1 MGMIRW
7 RIETGD
13 RIGMTLDV
21 VRVLTEHACNIE
33 AMQVM
38 RHFIYVKMDKPPGRD
53 LERVQRQLLQTEGVR
68 VVAPVAK
75 LPAEERESQLL
86 RDTFKSRTEDITF
99 DDILHRSDLMRR
111 CIQTAKMVA
120 RADSTVLLLG
130 ESGTGK
136 ELFARAIHHGG
147 KRAAYS
153 FVAINCAS
161 LPEHLL
167 ESELFGYEE
176 GAFSGSKKG
185 GKPGLYEL
193 ADKGTLFLDEVGELP
208 LPLQAKLLRTLQT
221 GTFRRVG
228 GTREQ
233 QVNVRVIAA
242 TNRDLMGMVR
252 NGEFREDLYYRL
264 HVIPVQTP
272 PLRSRPEDVLLLADH
287 FLASWKSK
295 LSKPGM
301 HFTDDC
307 QHALS
312 NYDFPGNV
320 RELENMVERAV
331 HLADSDEIEAYHMMI
346 PGAVPGV
353 QGGAASGLL
362 ARRGAPNFAANA
374 THEGGL
380 DTDTGEGTAAFSED
394 NGSLK
399 EQVESFERNLL
410 AACIDRYGSL
420 RTVAKRLGT
429 SHTTVI
435 NKAHRYG
442 LTARKKER

>member
-38 RHFIYVKMDKPPGRD
+38 RHYIYVKLDGPRGFDFGP
-53 LERVQRQLLQTEGVR
+53 VQAQLLQTDGVR
-68 VVAPVAK
+68 VVAPVDK

-86 RDTFKSRTEDITF
+86 RDTFKSRADDIAF
-99 DDILHRSDLMRR
+99 DDILHQSDLMKR
-111 CIQTAKMVA
+111 CIQTAKLVA

-136 ELFARAIHHGG
+136 ELFARAIHNSG
-147 KRAAYS
+147 KRDAYA

-233 QVNVRVIAA
+233 KANVRVIAA

-252 NGEFREDLYYRL
+252 SGEFREDLYYRL
-264 HVIPVQTP
+264 HVIPVQIP
-272 PLRSRPEDVLLLADH
+272 PLRSRPEDVLLLANH
-287 FLASWKSK
+287 FLDNWRSK
-295 LSKPGM
+295 LVKPGL
-301 HFTDDC
+301 HFAAAC
-307 QHALS
+307 RKALS
-312 NYDFPGNV
+312 KYDFPGNV

-331 HLADSDEIEAYHMMI
+331 HLTDEDAIESYHMMI
-346 PGAVPGV
+346 PSPG
-353 QGGAASGLL
+353 GGA
-362 ARRGAPNFAANA
+362 RGIR
-374 THEGGL
+374 TVEGR
-380 DTDTGEGTAAFSED
+380 
-394 NGSLK
+394 SLK
-399 EQVESFERNLL
+399 EQVEAFERELL
-410 AACIDRYGSL
+410 GEYLERYDSL
-420 RTVAKRLGT
+420 RTIAKRLGT

-435 NKAHRYG
+435 NKVRRYG
-442 LTARKKER
+442 LTQERKE